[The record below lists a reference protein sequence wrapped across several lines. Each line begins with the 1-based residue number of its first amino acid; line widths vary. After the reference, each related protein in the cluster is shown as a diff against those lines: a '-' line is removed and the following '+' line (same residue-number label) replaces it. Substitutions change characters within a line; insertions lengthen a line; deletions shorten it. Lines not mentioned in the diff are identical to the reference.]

1 MLFDLRSAG
10 RRRTVKGVYLGLAL
24 LMFVGFV
31 GFSIGSSGLS
41 GGIVDAITGNK
52 GGGSGA
58 GAATKRLQTSVN
70 VAARRTRTSPSDATA
85 WATLARAHL
94 RLSSV
99 GDNYD
104 PAKNTFTASGK
115 QQLSGAAA
123 AWEKYIAL
131 NPKKPDEGLARQMIQ
146 AYASLN
152 QLGKATSA
160 QEIVTQVDP
169 TQQTFTN
176 LALYAYAANQTR
188 KGDLA
193 AAKAVS
199 LAPKKDRKQLKQQ
212 LASAKSQSQLQQLQ
226 QSQPTATPTIP

>member
-10 RRRTVKGVYLGLAL
+10 RRRTVKTVYLGLAL

-52 GGGSGA
+52 GNGNGA
-58 GAATKRLQTSVN
+58 NVASKRLQAN
-70 VAARRTRTSPSDATA
+70 INAAARRTRTSPSDAAA

-94 RLSSV
+94 QISSV

-104 PAKNTFTASGK
+104 AEKQVFTASGK
-115 QQLSGAAA
+115 QQLSAAGS
-123 AWEKYIAL
+123 AWEKYTAL

-146 AYASLN
+146 AYLSLN
-152 QLGKATSA
+152 QAAKATSA
-160 QEIVTQVDP
+160 QEIVTEVDP

-176 LALYAYAANQTR
+176 LAILAYQANQTR

-199 LAPKKDRKQLKQQ
+199 LAPKKQQKDLKKQLAQYK
-212 LASAKSQSQLQQLQ
+212 AQSQIQQIQ
-226 QSQPTATPTIP
+226 QSQPTPTPTVG